1 MPGTRM
7 PSSFDVTLRVNG
19 RTAALTLPAQALLLD
34 VLRDRLALKGAKRS
48 CDSQVC
54 GACTVLVDGLAVS
67 ACTYLAVE
75 ADGRE
80 VLTVEGLEQ
89 DGHLDAVQQAFAACG
104 AVQCGFC
111 TAGMLM
117 TARALA
123 AEEATPTRETVLHY
137 LRGSLC
143 RCTGYR
149 KIVDAICLAGGPE
162 MAPRPPFARDTP
174 AEPGRPSVT
183 ARPPVARDTP
193 AEPGRPSVTRPDS
206 GAAGEL
212 RVVGHSVQ
220 RTDVIDK
227 VTGRARYVTD
237 MELPG
242 MAHAQLL
249 RSPYAHAR
257 IRGIDVSRARA
268 VPGVHAVLTGA
279 DLTWC
284 DPYYG
289 PAFRD
294 RPVLAID
301 VVRYEGEPVVAV
313 AAVDA
318 ATAAAALELV
328 EIDWEELPA
337 VTTLEEALAP
347 GAPLVHTAEPLS
359 GHFADLSSLRP
370 RPGTN
375 VCHQFGYTRGD
386 VERALAEADVVVAD
400 TFAFPRVQHY
410 AMEPHAAIAAWDDG
424 DSLTVWASTQ
434 NPFSVRVELAKMFNA
449 PLGRIRVVVPLV
461 GGGFGSKTYAKLEPI
476 TAILARAAGRPV
488 RLAISAEDAFR
499 TVRRCDARSA
509 VRLGFRGDGTL
520 VAVDCHA
527 DFDVGA
533 YADIGPRIIQKGTYT
548 ATGPYRVAH
557 VRLGSTAVYTNTT
570 PGGAFRGFGVPQLAW
585 AVESLMDEAARRLD
599 RDPVELRR
607 QNLLAHGEEFAPGD
621 TPIDGKFEESLS
633 RAAEAIG
640 WTQALAADRGRGV
653 AMMIKA
659 SIAPSVSEAI
669 VRLHADGSVTVLAS
683 TVELGQGAR
692 TVMAQIAAEV
702 LAVPIERVTV
712 MLPDTSVTPYD
723 QTTSSSRSTTMV
735 GKAVEQAAGDVAEQ
749 LVRIAVR
756 ALDAQSVELRID
768 DGAVCHGDRRLEYS
782 ALLRGHFGMAGGEL
796 IGRGVV
802 APGPSAAPLGGST
815 PFWEMAVGAAEVTLD
830 VETGAI
836 TVAEYISVAD
846 VGRCINPLS
855 CQTQDEGAVV
865 QGLGHT
871 LFEEMVYDGGQLLNG
886 TLLAYR
892 VPRADDVAGRVEC
905 RFVENA
911 DGPGPFGAKGAGE
924 GSLVPVSPA
933 VGNALA
939 RLTGIRFR
947 DLPLTPERVWRALRQ
962 HQSRRTP

>member
-1 MPGTRM
+1 M

-19 RTAALTLPAQALLLD
+19 APAALRLPAEALLLD
-34 VLRDRLALKGAKRS
+34 VLRDRLGLKGAKRS

-54 GACTVLVDGLAVS
+54 GACTVLVDGAAVS

-80 VLTVEGLEQ
+80 VQTVEGLERE
-89 DGHLDAVQQAFAACG
+89 GRLAPIQQAFAERG

-117 TARALA
+117 TAHALA
-123 AEEATPTRETVLHY
+123 AEQPVPTRAAVLHY

-149 KIVDAICLAGGPE
+149 KIVECLIGGSD
-162 MAPRPPFARDTP
+162 MAAQSSWGPRHGPHAPIARHAP
-174 AEPGRPSVT
+174 AEPGRSSVT
-183 ARPPVARDTP
+183 
-193 AEPGRPSVTRPDS
+193 GS
-206 GAAGEL
+206 GGGLDAAGAL
-212 RVVGHSVQ
+212 RVVGRSVP
-220 RTDVIDK
+220 RGDAVDK

-237 MELPG
+237 LELPD

-257 IRGIDVSRARA
+257 IVRIDVSRARA
-268 VPGVHAVLTGA
+268 VPGVHAVLAGG

-284 DPYYG
+284 DPYHG

-313 AAVDA
+313 AATDA
-318 ATAAAALELV
+318 ATATRALDLV
-328 EIDWEELPA
+328 EIEWEELPA

-347 GAPLVHTAEPLS
+347 GASLVHTSEPLS

-375 VCHQFGYTRGD
+375 VCHQFAYARGD
-386 VERALAEADVVVAD
+386 VDRAFAEADVVVED
-400 TFAFPRVQHY
+400 RFAFPRVQHF
-410 AMEPHAAIAAWDDG
+410 AMEPHAAIAAWDDAG
-424 DSLTVWASTQ
+424 LTVWASTQ
-434 NPFSVRVELAKMFNA
+434 NPFSVRVELARMFDV
-449 PLGRIRVVVPLV
+449 PLGRIRIVVPLV

-476 TAILARAAGRPV
+476 TAILARAARRPV

-499 TVRRCDARSA
+499 TVRRCDARSV
-509 VRLGFRGDGTL
+509 VRLGFRRDGTL
-520 VAVDCHA
+520 LAVDCQA

-557 VRLGSTAVYTNTT
+557 VRLASTAVYTNTT

-585 AVESLMDEAARRLD
+585 AVESLMDDAARRLD

-640 WTQALAADRGRGV
+640 WAQAAAAGRGRGV
-653 AMMIKA
+653 AMMLKA

-692 TVMAQIAAEV
+692 TVMAQITAEV
-702 LAVPIERVTV
+702 LAVPLERVTV
-712 MLPDTSVTPYD
+712 LLPDTSVTPYD

-735 GKAVEQAAGDVAEQ
+735 GKAVQQAAGDVAEQ
-749 LVRIAVR
+749 LVRIAAK
-756 ALDAQSVELRID
+756 ALDAAAAALRMD
-768 DGAVCHGDRRLEYS
+768 NGAVVHGERRLDYG
-782 ALLRGHFGMAGGEL
+782 ALLRAHFGMAGGEL

-830 VETGAI
+830 VETGAV
-836 TVAEYISVAD
+836 TVEDYVSVAD

-855 CQTQDEGAVV
+855 CETQDEGAVV

-886 TLLAYR
+886 TLLDYR
-892 VPRADDVAGRVEC
+892 VPRADDVAGRMAC

-947 DLPLTPERVWRALRQ
+947 ELPLTPERVWRALRERQ
-962 HQSRRTP
+962 RGGNA

>member
-1 MPGTRM
+1 M
-7 PSSFDVTLRVNG
+7 PSSFDVRLRVNG
-19 RTAALTLPAQALLLD
+19 RPVALALPAESLLLD
-34 VLRDRLALKGAKRS
+34 VLRDRLGLKGARRS

-54 GACTVLVDGLAVS
+54 GACTVLVDGAAVS

-80 VLTVEGLEQ
+80 VQTIEGLER
-89 DGHLDAVQQAFAACG
+89 DGELAPIQRAFVERG

-117 TARALA
+117 TACALA
-123 AEEATPTRETVLHY
+123 AEQSAPTRESVLHY

-143 RCTGYR
+143 RCTGYQT
-149 KIVDAICLAGGPE
+149 IVGAILGA
-162 MAPRPPFARDTP
+162 AVP
-174 AEPGRPSVT
+174 AETPGS
-183 ARPPVARDTP
+183 
-193 AEPGRPSVTRPDS
+193 
-206 GAAGEL
+206 AAGPL
-212 RVVGHSVQ
+212 RVVGRSVP
-220 RTDVIDK
+220 RADALDK

-237 MELPG
+237 LELPG
-242 MAHAQLL
+242 MAHARLL

-257 IRGIDVSRARA
+257 IARVDTSRARELD
-268 VPGVHAVLTGA
+268 GVFAVLTGA

-301 VVRYEGEPVVAV
+301 VARHEGEPVVAV

-318 ATAAAALELV
+318 ATAARALELID
-328 EIDWEELPA
+328 IDWDELPA
-337 VTTLEEALAP
+337 VTTLDEALAP

-359 GHFADLSSLRP
+359 GHFADLASLRP

-375 VCHQFGYTRGD
+375 VCHQFAYARGD
-386 VERALAEADVVVAD
+386 VERALGEADVVVGD
-400 TFAFPRVQHY
+400 TFTFPRVQHV
-410 AMEPHAAIAAWDDG
+410 AMEPHAAVAAWDDG
-424 DSLTVWASTQ
+424 GLTVWASTQ
-434 NPFSVRVELAKMFNA
+434 NPFSVRVELARMFDA
-449 PLGRIRVVVPLV
+449 PLGRVRVVVPLV

-476 TAILARAAGRPV
+476 AAVLARAAGRPV

-499 TVRRCDARSA
+499 TVRRCDARASA
-509 VRLGFRGDGTL
+509 RLGFRRDGTL
-520 VAVDCHA
+520 TAVDCQA

-557 VRLGSTAVYTNTT
+557 VRLASAAVYTNTT

-599 RDPVELRR
+599 RDPVDLRR

-621 TPIDGKFEESLS
+621 TPIDGKLEESLS

-640 WTQALAADRGRGV
+640 WTQAAAADRGRGV
-653 AMMIKA
+653 AMMLKA

-669 VRLHADGSVTVLAS
+669 VRLHADASVTVLAS

-702 LAVPIERVTV
+702 LAVPLDRVSV
-712 MLPDTSVTPYD
+712 LLPDTGVTPYD

-735 GKAVEQAAGDVAEQ
+735 GRAVQEASGDVAGQ
-749 LVRIAVR
+749 LARIAARV
-756 ALDAQSVELRID
+756 LDAPIGECRVE
-768 DGAVCHGDRRLEYS
+768 DGGVVHGERRLGYA
-782 ALLRGHFGMAGGEL
+782 ALLRAHFGMAGGEL

-815 PFWEMAVGAAEVTLD
+815 PFWEMAAGAAEVSLD
-830 VETGAI
+830 AETGA
-836 TVAEYISVAD
+836 VVVEDYVSVAD
-846 VGRCINPLS
+846 VGQCINPLS
-855 CQTQDEGAVV
+855 CETQDAGAVL

-886 TLLAYR
+886 SLLDYR
-892 VPRADDVAGRVEC
+892 VARADDAPPRLRC

-939 RLTGIRFR
+939 RLTGLRFR

-962 HQSRRTP
+962 RDARRTS

>member
-1 MPGTRM
+1 M
-7 PSSFDVTLRVNG
+7 PSSFDVRLDVNG
-19 RTAALTLPAQALLLD
+19 QAVALALPAEALLLD
-34 VLRDRLALKGAKRS
+34 VLRDRLGLKGAKRS
-48 CDSQVC
+48 CDTQVC
-54 GACTVLVDGLAVS
+54 GACTVLVDGAAVS
-67 ACTYLAVE
+67 ACTYLAVD
-75 ADGRE
+75 ADGRA
-80 VLTVEGLEQ
+80 VLTVEGLER
-89 DGHLDAVQQAFAACG
+89 DGDLSPVQQAFADRG

-111 TAGMLM
+111 TSGMLM

-123 AEEATPTRETVLHY
+123 ADEPAPTRQSILHY

-149 KIVDAICLAGGPE
+149 KIVDAIEAGLGGGAPAPGPE
-162 MAPRPPFARDTP
+162 
-174 AEPGRPSVT
+174 S
-183 ARPPVARDTP
+183 
-193 AEPGRPSVTRPDS
+193 
-206 GAAGEL
+206 AAGAL
-212 RVVGHSVQ
+212 RVVGRSVP
-220 RTDVIDK
+220 RTDAVEK

-237 MELPG
+237 LEQPG
-242 MAHAQLL
+242 MAHAALL

-257 IRGIDVSRARA
+257 LVRIDTSRACA
-268 VPGVHAVLTGA
+268 LPGVFTVLTGA

-284 DPYYG
+284 EPYYG

-301 VVRYEGEPVVAV
+301 VVRFEGEPVVAV

-318 ATAAAALELV
+318 ETAARALELV
-328 EIDWEELPA
+328 EIEWDELPA
-337 VTTLEEALAP
+337 VTTLEQALAP
-347 GAPLVHTAEPLS
+347 AAPLVHTAEPLS

-375 VCHQFGYTRGD
+375 VCHQFAYARGD
-386 VERALAEADVVVAD
+386 VERALAEADVVVEDAF
-400 TFAFPRVQHY
+400 TFPRVQHY
-410 AMEPHAAIAAWDDG
+410 AMEPHAAIAAWDDSG
-424 DSLTVWASTQ
+424 TLTVWASTQ
-434 NPFSVRVELAKMFNA
+434 NPFSVRVELAKMFGV
-449 PLGRIRVVVPLV
+449 PLGRIRIQVPLV

-476 TAILARAAGRPV
+476 VGALAHAARRPV
-488 RLAISAEDAFR
+488 KLAISAEDAFR
-499 TVRRCDARSA
+499 TVRRCDTRAR
-509 VRLGFRGDGTL
+509 VRLGFRRDGTL
-520 VAVDCHA
+520 VAVDCDA

-548 ATGPYRVAH
+548 AAGPYRVAH
-557 VRLGSTAVYTNTT
+557 LRLASAAVYTNTT

-585 AVESLMDEAARRLD
+585 AVESLVDEAARRLD
-599 RDPVELRR
+599 RDPVELRQ

-621 TPIDGKFEESLS
+621 TPIDGKFEESLA

-640 WTQALAADRGRGV
+640 WSQTLAADRARGV
-653 AMMIKA
+653 AVMLKA

-669 VRLHADGSVTVLAS
+669 VRLHADASVTVLAS

-702 LAVPIERVTV
+702 LAVPLDRVTV
-712 MLPDTSVTPYD
+712 LLPDTSVTPYD

-735 GKAVEQAAGDVAEQ
+735 GKAVQEAADDVAEQ
-749 LVRIAVR
+749 LVRIAAK
-756 ALDAQSVELRID
+756 ALDAPGAGLRLD
-768 DGAVCHGDRRLEYS
+768 DGAVVDDHRRLDYG
-782 ALLRGHFGMAGGEL
+782 ALLRAHFGMAGGEL

-815 PFWEMAVGAAEVTLD
+815 PFWEMAVGAAEVSLD
-830 VETGAI
+830 VETGAL
-836 TVAEYISVAD
+836 TVEDYVSVAD

-855 CQTQDEGAVV
+855 CETQDEGAVL

-886 TLLAYR
+886 TLLDYR
-892 VPRADDVAGRVEC
+892 VPRAADVPVRFEC
-905 RFVENA
+905 QFVENA

-939 RLTGIRFR
+939 RLTGVRFR
-947 DLPLTPERVWRALRQ
+947 ELPLTPERVWRALRE

>member
-1 MPGTRM
+1 M
-7 PSSFDVTLRVNG
+7 PSSFEVTLRVNG
-19 RTAALTLPAQALLLD
+19 APASLTLPAEALLLD
-34 VLRDRLALKGAKRS
+34 VLRDRLGLKGAKRS

-54 GACTVLVDGLAVS
+54 GACTVLVDGAAVS

-80 VLTVEGLEQ
+80 VQTVEGLEQ
-89 DGHLDAVQQAFAACG
+89 EGRLAPIQQAFAERG

-117 TARALA
+117 TAHALA
-123 AEEATPTRETVLHY
+123 AEEPAPTREAVLHY

-143 RCTGYR
+143 RCTGYQ
-149 KIVDAICLAGGPE
+149 KIVECLLGGPV
-162 MAPRPPFARDTP
+162 
-174 AEPGRPSVT
+174 GRP
-183 ARPPVARDTP
+183 
-193 AEPGRPSVTRPDS
+193 
-206 GAAGEL
+206 AAGEAGAL
-212 RVVGHSVQ
+212 RVVGRSVA
-220 RTDVIDK
+220 RGDAVDK

-257 IRGIDVSRARA
+257 IVRVDASRARA

-313 AAVDA
+313 AATDA
-318 ATAAAALELV
+318 TTAARALDLV
-328 EIDWEELPA
+328 EVEWEDLPA

-347 GAPLVHTAEPLS
+347 GAPLVHTSEPPS

-375 VCHQFGYTRGD
+375 VCHQFAYARGD
-386 VERALAEADVVVAD
+386 AQRALAEADVVVED
-400 TFAFPRVQHY
+400 TFAFPRVQHF
-410 AMEPHAAIAAWDDG
+410 AMEPHAAIAAWDDAG
-424 DSLTVWASTQ
+424 LTVWASTQ
-434 NPFSVRVELAKMFNA
+434 NPFSVRVELARMFDA
-449 PLGRIRVVVPLV
+449 PLGRIRIVVPLV

-476 TAILARAAGRPV
+476 TAILARAARRPV
-488 RLAISAEDAFR
+488 KLAISAEDAFR

-509 VRLGFRGDGTL
+509 VRLGFRRDGTL
-520 VAVDCHA
+520 VAVDCRA

-557 VRLGSTAVYTNTT
+557 VRLASTAVYTNTT

-653 AMMIKA
+653 AMMLKA

-702 LAVPIERVTV
+702 LAVEVERVSV
-712 MLPDTSVTPYD
+712 LLPDTSVTPYD

-735 GKAVEQAAGDVAEQ
+735 GKAVQQAAGDVAEQ
-749 LVRIAVR
+749 LLRIAAK
-756 ALDAQSVELRID
+756 ALDAPAASLRID
-768 DGAVCHGDRRLEYS
+768 GGAVVLGDRRLDYG
-782 ALLRGHFGMAGGEL
+782 ALLRAHFGMAGGEL

-815 PFWEMAVGAAEVTLD
+815 PFWEMAVGAAEITLD
-830 VETGAI
+830 VETGAV
-836 TVAEYISVAD
+836 TVTDYVSVAD
-846 VGRCINPLS
+846 VGRRINPLS
-855 CQTQDEGAVV
+855 CETQDEGAVV

-871 LFEEMVYDGGQLLNG
+871 LFEEMIYDGGQLLNG
-886 TLLAYR
+886 TLLDYR
-892 VPRADDVAGRVEC
+892 VPRADDVAGRMAC
-905 RFVENA
+905 RFVENT

-947 DLPLTPERVWRALRQ
+947 ELPLTPERVWRALRQ
-962 HQSRRTP
+962 RP

>member
-1 MPGTRM
+1 M
-7 PSSFDVTLRVNG
+7 PSSFDVRLDVNG
-19 RTAALTLPAQALLLD
+19 QAVALALPAEALLLD
-34 VLRDRLALKGAKRS
+34 VLRDRLGLKGAKRS
-48 CDSQVC
+48 CDTQVC
-54 GACTVLVDGLAVS
+54 GACTVLVDGAAVS
-67 ACTYLAVE
+67 ACTYLAVD
-75 ADGRE
+75 ADGRA
-80 VLTVEGLEQ
+80 VLTVEGLER
-89 DGHLDAVQQAFAACG
+89 DGDLSPVQQAFADRG

-111 TAGMLM
+111 TSGMLM

-123 AEEATPTRETVLHY
+123 ADEPAPTRQSILHY

-149 KIVDAICLAGGPE
+149 KIVDAIEAGLGGGAPAPGPE
-162 MAPRPPFARDTP
+162 
-174 AEPGRPSVT
+174 S
-183 ARPPVARDTP
+183 
-193 AEPGRPSVTRPDS
+193 
-206 GAAGEL
+206 AAGAL
-212 RVVGHSVQ
+212 RVVGRSVP
-220 RTDVIDK
+220 RTDAVEK

-237 MELPG
+237 LEQPG
-242 MAHAQLL
+242 MAHAALL

-257 IRGIDVSRARA
+257 LVRIDTSRACA
-268 VPGVHAVLTGA
+268 LPGVFTVLTGA

-284 DPYYG
+284 EPYYG

-301 VVRYEGEPVVAV
+301 VVRFEGEPVVAV

-318 ATAAAALELV
+318 ETAARALELV
-328 EIDWEELPA
+328 EIEWDELPA
-337 VTTLEEALAP
+337 VTTLEQALAP
-347 GAPLVHTAEPLS
+347 AAPLVHTAEPLS

-375 VCHQFGYTRGD
+375 VCHQFAYARGD
-386 VERALAEADVVVAD
+386 VERALAEADVVVEDAF
-400 TFAFPRVQHY
+400 TFPRVQHY
-410 AMEPHAAIAAWDDG
+410 AMEPHAAIAAWDDSG
-424 DSLTVWASTQ
+424 TLTVWASTQ
-434 NPFSVRVELAKMFNA
+434 NPFSVRVELAKMFGV
-449 PLGRIRVVVPLV
+449 PLGRIRILVPLV

-476 TAILARAAGRPV
+476 VGALAHAARRPV
-488 RLAISAEDAFR
+488 KLAISAEDAFR
-499 TVRRCDARSA
+499 TVRRCDTRAR
-509 VRLGFRGDGTL
+509 VRLGFRRDGTL
-520 VAVDCHA
+520 VAVDCDA

-548 ATGPYRVAH
+548 AAGPYRVAH
-557 VRLGSTAVYTNTT
+557 LRLASAAVYTNTT

-585 AVESLMDEAARRLD
+585 AVESLVDEAARRLD
-599 RDPVELRR
+599 RDPVELRQ

-621 TPIDGKFEESLS
+621 TPIDGKFEESLA

-640 WTQALAADRGRGV
+640 WSQTLAADRARGV
-653 AMMIKA
+653 AVMLKA

-669 VRLHADGSVTVLAS
+669 VRLHADASVTVLAS

-702 LAVPIERVTV
+702 LAVPLDRVTV
-712 MLPDTSVTPYD
+712 LLPDTSVTPYD

-735 GKAVEQAAGDVAEQ
+735 GKAVQEAADDVAEQ
-749 LVRIAVR
+749 LVRIAAK
-756 ALDAQSVELRID
+756 ALDAPGAGLRLD
-768 DGAVCHGDRRLEYS
+768 DGAVVDDHRRLDYG
-782 ALLRGHFGMAGGEL
+782 ALLRAHFGMAGGEL

-815 PFWEMAVGAAEVTLD
+815 PFWEMAVGAAEVSLD
-830 VETGAI
+830 VETGAL
-836 TVAEYISVAD
+836 TVEDYVSVAD

-855 CQTQDEGAVV
+855 CETQDEGAVL

-886 TLLAYR
+886 TLLDYR
-892 VPRADDVAGRVEC
+892 VPRAADVPVRFEC
-905 RFVENA
+905 QFVENA

-939 RLTGIRFR
+939 RLTGVRFR
-947 DLPLTPERVWRALRQ
+947 ELPLTPERVWRALRE

>member
-1 MPGTRM
+1 M
-7 PSSFDVTLRVNG
+7 PSSFDVRLRVNG
-19 RTAALTLPAQALLLD
+19 RPVALVLPAESLLLD
-34 VLRDRLALKGAKRS
+34 VLRDRLGLKGAKRS

-54 GACTVLVDGLAVS
+54 GACAVLVDGAAVS
-67 ACTYLAVE
+67 ACTYLAAE

-80 VLTVEGLEQ
+80 VQTIEGLAP
-89 DGHLDAVQQAFAACG
+89 DGELAPIQRAFVERG

-123 AEEATPTRETVLHY
+123 AEQPAPTRDTVLHY

-143 RCTGYR
+143 RCTGYQT
-149 KIVDAICLAGGPE
+149 IVEAILGGALDTEIPTGGAG
-162 MAPRPPFARDTP
+162 A
-174 AEPGRPSVT
+174 
-183 ARPPVARDTP
+183 
-193 AEPGRPSVTRPDS
+193 
-206 GAAGEL
+206 L
-212 RVVGHSVQ
+212 RVVGRSVP
-220 RTDVIDK
+220 RTDVLDK

-237 MELPG
+237 LELPG
-242 MAHAQLL
+242 MAHARLL

-257 IRGIDVSRARA
+257 IVRIDTSPAREID
-268 VPGVHAVLTGA
+268 GVLAVLTGA

-301 VVRYEGEPVVAV
+301 VVRHEGEPVVAV

-318 ATAAAALELV
+318 ATAVRALELV
-328 EIDWEELPA
+328 EIDWDDLPA

-347 GAPLVHTAEPLS
+347 GAPLVHTTAPLS
-359 GHFADLSSLRP
+359 GHFADLASLRP

-375 VCHQFGYTRGD
+375 VCHQFAHARGD
-386 VERALAEADVVVAD
+386 VERALAEADVVVED
-400 TFAFPRVQHY
+400 IFTFPRVQHV
-410 AMEPHAAIAAWDDG
+410 AMEPHAAVAAWDGDG
-424 DSLTVWASTQ
+424 GLTVWASTQ
-434 NPFSVRVELAKMFNA
+434 NPFSVRVELARMFDA
-449 PLGRIRVVVPLV
+449 PLGRVRVVVPLV

-476 TAILARAAGRPV
+476 AAVLARAAGRPV

-499 TVRRCDARSA
+499 TVRRCDARAS
-509 VRLGFRGDGTL
+509 VRLGFRRDGTL
-520 VAVDCHA
+520 MAVDCRA

-557 VRLGSTAVYTNTT
+557 VRLASAAVYTNTT

-599 RDPVELRR
+599 RDPVDLRR
-607 QNLLAHGEEFAPGD
+607 QNLLAHGEDFAPGD

-640 WTQALAADRGRGV
+640 WTQAAAADRGRGV
-653 AMMIKA
+653 AMMLKA

-669 VRLHADGSVTVLAS
+669 VRLHADASVTVLAS

-702 LAVPIERVTV
+702 LAVPLERVSV
-712 MLPDTSVTPYD
+712 LMPDTGVTPYD

-735 GKAVEQAAGDVAEQ
+735 GRAVQEAAGDVAGQ
-749 LVRIAVR
+749 LARIAARV
-756 ALDAQSVELRID
+756 LDAPLGELRVD
-768 DGAVCHGDRRLEYS
+768 DGGVVHGERRLAYT
-782 ALLRGHFGMAGGEL
+782 ALLRAHFGMAGGEL

-815 PFWEMAVGAAEVTLD
+815 PFWEMAAGAAEVSLD
-830 VETGAI
+830 VETGA
-836 TVAEYISVAD
+836 VVVEDYVSVAD

-855 CQTQDEGAVV
+855 CETQDAGAVL

-871 LFEEMVYDGGQLLNG
+871 LLEEMVYDGGQLLNG
-886 TLLAYR
+886 SLLDYR
-892 VPRADDVAGRVEC
+892 VPRADDAPPRLRC

-939 RLTGIRFR
+939 RLTGLRFR

-962 HQSRRTP
+962 RDARRTS

>member
-1 MPGTRM
+1 MSGTPM
-7 PSSFDVTLRVNG
+7 PSSFDVRFRVNG
-19 RTAALTLPAQALLLD
+19 QAVALTLPPQALLLD
-34 VLRDRLALKGAKRS
+34 VLRDRLGLKGAKRS

-54 GACTVLVDGLAVS
+54 GACTVLVDGAAVS

-80 VLTVEGLEQ
+80 LTTIEGLEH
-89 DGHLDAVQQAFAACG
+89 DGRLSPFQQAFADRG

-117 TARALA
+117 TAHALA
-123 AEEATPTRETVLHY
+123 AEAPAPTRESILRY

-149 KIVDAICLAGGPE
+149 KIVEAIEAGLGQGTPPDRPE
-162 MAPRPPFARDTP
+162 RPA
-174 AEPGRPSVT
+174 
-183 ARPPVARDTP
+183 
-193 AEPGRPSVTRPDS
+193 
-206 GAAGEL
+206 GAL
-212 RVVGHSVQ
+212 RVVGRSVA
-220 RTDVIDK
+220 RTDALEK

-237 MELPG
+237 LEVPG
-242 MAHAQLL
+242 MAHAALL

-257 IRGIDVSRARA
+257 LVRIDVARARQ

-301 VVRYEGEPVVAV
+301 VARYEGEPVVAV
-313 AAVDA
+313 AAADPE
-318 ATAAAALELV
+318 TAARALELI
-328 EIDWEELPA
+328 EIDWEELSA
-337 VTTLEEALAP
+337 VTTLAEALAP

-375 VCHQFGYTRGD
+375 VCHQFGYARGD
-386 VERALAEADVVVAD
+386 VEQALAGAGVVVEDAF
-400 TFAFPRVQHY
+400 TFPRVQHY
-410 AMEPHAAIAAWDDG
+410 AMEPHGAVAAWDDIG
-424 DSLTVWASTQ
+424 GLTVWASTQ
-434 NPFSVRVELAKMFNA
+434 NPFSVRVELARMFGL
-449 PLGRIRVVVPLV
+449 PLGRIRILVPLV

-476 TAILARAAGRPV
+476 VAALARAARRPV

-499 TVRRCDARSA
+499 TVRRCDTRAT
-509 VRLGFRGDGTL
+509 VRLGFRRDGTL
-520 VAVDCHA
+520 TAVDCHA

-548 ATGPYRVAH
+548 ATGPYRVPH
-557 VRLGSTAVYTNTT
+557 VRLASTAVYTNTT

-585 AVESLMDEAARRLD
+585 AVESLVDEAARRLD

-640 WTQALAADRGRGV
+640 WSRALAADRARG
-653 AMMIKA
+653 AAIMLKA

-692 TVMAQIAAEV
+692 TVMAQVAAEV
-702 LAVPIERVTV
+702 LAVPLDRVTV
-712 MLPDTSVTPYD
+712 LLPDTSVTPYD

-735 GKAVEQAAGDVAEQ
+735 GRAV
-749 LVRIAVR
+749 
-756 ALDAQSVELRID
+756 
-768 DGAVCHGDRRLEYS
+768 
-782 ALLRGHFGMAGGEL
+782 
-796 IGRGVV
+796 
-802 APGPSAAPLGGST
+802 
-815 PFWEMAVGAAEVTLD
+815 
-830 VETGAI
+830 
-836 TVAEYISVAD
+836 
-846 VGRCINPLS
+846 
-855 CQTQDEGAVV
+855 
-865 QGLGHT
+865 
-871 LFEEMVYDGGQLLNG
+871 
-886 TLLAYR
+886 
-892 VPRADDVAGRVEC
+892 
-905 RFVENA
+905 
-911 DGPGPFGAKGAGE
+911 
-924 GSLVPVSPA
+924 
-933 VGNALA
+933 
-939 RLTGIRFR
+939 
-947 DLPLTPERVWRALRQ
+947 
-962 HQSRRTP
+962 